1 MDLMKELKQDRS
13 FDVDDTHSSY
23 GQSRCNLCTRAPG
36 YQNCQIMMNKYMYN
50 KFSASQ
56 NYYYTKD
63 INDILTGSRSAAN
76 VLHKDYITLDEDEQF
91 L

>member
-1 MDLMKELKQDRS
+1 
-13 FDVDDTHSSY
+13 
-23 GQSRCNLCTRAPG
+23 
-36 YQNCQIMMNKYMYN
+36 MYN

-76 VLHKDYITLDEDEQF
+76 VLHKDYITLDEDE
-91 L
+91 